1 MARPLN
7 RVSHCW
13 LPLTTEVAMIVGN
26 ALVPSLIAIIVI
38 EKRIHP
44 IPVN

>member
-1 MARPLN
+1 MSMLK
-7 RVSHCW
+7 
-13 LPLTTEVAMIVGN
+13 LTLAKRFLFAKSVAMIVGN